1 MFCIRKAIL
10 NIRRHWT
17 RSFLAVFTCMLIV
30 VFLFLFFSGLLVN
43 LSELEALPAAI
54 PIEAR
59 LTNLNGSQ
67 RSEVLIK
74 ESYIQALEASEYVED
89 LDYTAEIAAVLGDV
103 EADDA
108 AVMEQ
113 RNMELPWGLGVNRV
127 EAMPGVPKEAFVFEQ
142 GKGIEVL
149 EGAEP
154 VCVMGE
160 RELEGLGLRVG
171 DTVQMTL
178 FNTTYPGN
186 NPLKSYNRLGLYDV
200 RIVGSFSVPSGG
212 EAAVTRMVQVVF
224 PVGWLREI
232 HGQVGSFFFADSARF
247 RVAKPLELNAFKA
260 EMHAAG
266 LLPVISEATSTQTG
280 GSLLVNDET
289 FVKTATR
296 LKENIT
302 LTQLLLPFV
311 VVIVGFLGFVTSYLL
326 LQSRRP
332 EIAIMRSLG
341 VSRKGCFGMLIFESA
356 VLELSGSLA
365 GVAVASILVD
375 MNAMLAAGVILPFFV
390 VYMAGTAI
398 ALAMLGRFSVM
409 QVLTALD

>member
-1 MFCIRKAIL
+1 MFHLRKAIL

-74 ESYIQALEASEYVED
+74 ESYIQALEASEYVTD
-89 LDYTAEIAAVLGDV
+89 LDYTAEIAAVI
-103 EADDA
+103 
-108 AVMEQ
+108 EQ

-127 EAMPGVPKEAFVFEQ
+127 EAMPGVPKEAFVFES
-142 GKGIEVL
+142 GKGIEAFA
-149 EGAEP
+149 GTEP
-154 VCVMGE
+154 VCVMEE
-160 RELEGLGLRVG
+160 RELESLGLRVG

-200 RIVGSFSVPSGG
+200 RVIGSFSVPSGG
-212 EAAVTRMVQVVF
+212 EAAESRTVQVVF

-232 HGQVGSFFFADSARF
+232 HAQVGSFFFADSARF
-247 RVAKPLELNAFKA
+247 RVAKPLELNAFKT

-311 VVIVGFLGFVTSYLL
+311 VLIVGFLGFVVSYLL
-326 LQSRRP
+326 LQSRKP

-341 VSRKGCFGMLIFESA
+341 VSRKNCFGMLLFESA
-356 VLELSGSLA
+356 VLEMSGSLA

-375 MNAMLAAGVILPFFV
+375 MNAMLAVGVILPFFV